1 MKCASVPSAY
11 RNCILRASVRTARNF
26 SPARNVRSITL
37 PSEARRSFVRTN
49 APPLPG
55 LTCWNSRTLKIVPS
69 TSMWLPFLNW
79 LVEIMCGRKGS
90 PHAALTCRS
99 STDGPWFE
107 SLVASRLPRLLPVD
121 PHDRAWALRGAI
133 ATIGTHPVAWLRGRL
148 WHSRFNAT
156 QLREEAI
163 RSNLRPGQSF
173 LDVGAMWRV
182 DGACSFFAER
192 LGAGAVTALDV
203 MAPTPGFVAAHR
215 SQDSRVV
222 YVNGDINEP
231 DTVTELQPHDVV
243 WCAGVLYHSPD

>member
-1 MKCASVPSAY
+1 M
-11 RNCILRASVRTARNF
+11 
-26 SPARNVRSITL
+26 
-37 PSEARRSFVRTN
+37 
-49 APPLPG
+49 
-55 LTCWNSRTLKIVPS
+55 
-69 TSMWLPFLNW
+69 
-79 LVEIMCGRKGS
+79 
-90 PHAALTCRS
+90 
-99 STDGPWFE
+99 
-107 SLVASRLPRLLPVD
+107 D
-121 PHDRAWALRGAI
+121 PHDRALALRGAI

-163 RSNLRPGQSF
+163 RSNLQPGQSF

-215 SQDSRVV
+215 SHDSRVV
-222 YVNGDINEP
+222 YVNGDINQP

-243 WCAGVLYHSPD
+243 WCAGVLYHSPDPFRTLRHLRRVTGKLLLLATEVVPDRRMQPPSAVVLATKSSHPGAPHSRPSDVQPGDYGPWYLLPTPRAVRLMLEATSFQVVSEVAAGPFHRLFVARRTSAGP